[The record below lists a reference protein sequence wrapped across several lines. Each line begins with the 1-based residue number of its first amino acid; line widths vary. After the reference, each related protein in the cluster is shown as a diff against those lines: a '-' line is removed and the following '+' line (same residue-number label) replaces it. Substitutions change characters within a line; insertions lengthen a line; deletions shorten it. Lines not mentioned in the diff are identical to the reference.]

1 LTIDTP
7 RFHAVCFDFDSTL
20 SRVEGIDELAARA
33 GVESQIA
40 RLTEAA
46 MEGRIPLDSIYAA
59 RLEIVRPGREAVTW
73 LGERYISELVPG
85 ADATISALQRENV
98 AVYIVS
104 GGIRGAILP
113 SAEKC
118 GIPPEHVYAVEIAFD
133 ANGVYKEFDRTSPLT
148 KADGKAIVCRT
159 LSQRHGA
166 LALVGDGTTDLAA
179 RNGGAYVIGF
189 GGVVE
194 RDAVRGGADHY
205 VAGPCLTDV
214 LHIILERGGGVSSH

>member
-1 LTIDTP
+1 M
-7 RFHAVCFDFDSTL
+7 CFDFDSTL